1 MGAALD
7 MGQISWNV
15 FNVWI
20 VLMVWNAVE
29 KLLMRVKYFGMGS
42 HFCFDIEGDE
52 NRCRKY
58 ILP

>member
-42 HFCFDIEGDE
+42 HFCFDIEGD
-52 NRCRKY
+52 
-58 ILP
+58 